1 MKVVRLAWVL
11 TLALMIMPPTTV
23 AQTLEQLWQQGETA
37 QAQKKYPEA
46 ERIWRQII
54 QLDPNSAVAFSNLC
68 AALFR
73 QNKLDEALIFCQK
86 ALALDPKL
94 PETYNNLG
102 NVLRVQKKL
111 TEAEEMYRRAIELDD
126 KYVRA
131 YNGLGI
137 VLANQKKLTEAEEMY
152 RRALALDDKDVD
164 VYYNL
169 GNVLRAQKKLTE
181 AEEMYRRA
189 LALDDKYVDAY
200 NNLGNVLR
208 DQKKLTEAEEMYRRA
223 LALDDKYVPA
233 YNNLGNVLY
242 EQKKLKEAEEMFRRA
257 LALDDQFVY
266 AYYNLGNVLSDQKKL
281 TEEEMFRRALALDD
295 QFVDAYNNLGNVLR
309 DQKKLTEA
317 EEMYRRA
324 LALDDQFVYA
334 YNNLGIVLRAQKK
347 LTEAEEMFRRA
358 LDLPDDTTGTPTTAH
373 TLAHNNLGRLLQE
386 QGKLEAAIAEFEKAT
401 KIDPQYEFASNNL
414 QEARRLLSL
423 QQQPEQIIALNN
435 TKYLRQEDPL
445 TRIKRSIVKISVVFT
460 GNAKGT
466 AYGTGYVVKRR
477 GTTVWIITNR
487 HVVVDRDTE
496 QRADNLENNLEV
508 EPYYGENL
516 PNLPRDRAKAKI
528 SQITE
533 PQENLDLALLE
544 VTGLPDDISP
554 LTFHQGEINPQTPIS
569 IIGHP
574 ESKDWSKYEA
584 ITIGIQSS
592 SGNLLIDVSLAV
604 GGSGSPVFD
613 QEMRVIG
620 LMFKTINESQIDSS
634 GIGFAYPIDRV
645 LQKLAQW
652 QVVVP

>member
-1 MKVVRLAWVL
+1 MYRKAIAIDSNYVYAYYGLGLVL
-11 TLALMIMPPTTV
+11 
-23 AQTLEQLWQQGETA
+23 
-37 QAQKKYPEA
+37 K
-46 ERIWRQII
+46 
-54 QLDPNSAVAFSNLC
+54 D
-68 AALFR
+68 
-73 QNKLDEALIFCQK
+73 QN
-86 ALALDPKL
+86 
-94 PETYNNLG
+94 
-102 NVLRVQKKL
+102 KL
-111 TEAEEMYRRAIELDD
+111 TEAEEMYRKAIAIDSNYVYAYYGLGLVLKDQNKLTEAEEMYRKAIAIDD
-126 KYVRA
+126 KYVHAYYGLGIVLRNQNKLTEAEEMYRKVISIDGKYVRA
-131 YNGLGI
+131 YNGLG
-137 VLANQKKLTEAEEMY
+137 
-152 RRALALDDKDVD
+152 
-164 VYYNL
+164 
-169 GNVLRAQKKLTE
+169 
-181 AEEMYRRA
+181 
-189 LALDDKYVDAY
+189 
-200 NNLGNVLR
+200 
-208 DQKKLTEAEEMYRRA
+208 
-223 LALDDKYVPA
+223 
-233 YNNLGNVLY
+233 NVLY
-242 EQKKLKEAEEMFRRA
+242 DQKKLKEAEEM
-257 LALDDQFVY
+257 Y
-266 AYYNLGNVLSDQKKL
+266 
-281 TEEEMFRRALALDD
+281 
-295 QFVDAYNNLGNVLR
+295 
-309 DQKKLTEA
+309 
-317 EEMYRRA
+317 
-324 LALDDQFVYA
+324 
-334 YNNLGIVLRAQKK
+334 
-347 LTEAEEMFRRA
+347 RRA

-401 KIDPQYEFASNNL
+401 KIDPKFEFASNNL

-435 TKYLRQEDPL
+435 TKYLPQEDPL

-496 QRADNLENNLEV
+496 QKGDNLEV

-528 SQITE
+528 IHITQ

-554 LTFHQGEINPQTPIS
+554 LTFHQGEIAPQTRIS

-620 LMFKTINESQIDSS
+620 LMVKTINESQIDSS

>member
-73 QNKLDEALIFCQK
+73 QNKLDEAPIFCQK

-102 NVLRVQKKL
+102 IVLRAQKKL
-111 TEAEEMYRRAIELDD
+111 KEAEEMYRRAI
-126 KYVRA
+126 
-131 YNGLGI
+131 
-137 VLANQKKLTEAEEMY
+137 
-152 RRALALDDKDVD
+152 
-164 VYYNL
+164 
-169 GNVLRAQKKLTE
+169 
-181 AEEMYRRA
+181 
-189 LALDDKYVDAY
+189 ALDDKYVDAY
-200 NNLGNVLR
+200 NNLGNVLA
-208 DQKKLTEAEEMYRRA
+208 DQKKLTEAEEMYRR
-223 LALDDKYVPA
+223 
-233 YNNLGNVLY
+233 
-242 EQKKLKEAEEMFRRA
+242 
-257 LALDDQFVY
+257 
-266 AYYNLGNVLSDQKKL
+266 S
-281 TEEEMFRRALALDD
+281 
-295 QFVDAYNNLGNVLR
+295 
-309 DQKKLTEA
+309 
-317 EEMYRRA
+317 
-324 LALDDQFVYA
+324 
-334 YNNLGIVLRAQKK
+334 
-347 LTEAEEMFRRA
+347 

-373 TLAHNNLGRLLQE
+373 TLAHNNLGLLLQE

-401 KIDPQYEFASNNL
+401 KIDPKFEFASNNL

-435 TKYLRQEDPL
+435 TKYLPQEDPL
-445 TRIKRSIVKISVVFT
+445 TPIKRSIVKISVVFT

-496 QRADNLENNLEV
+496 QRGDNLEV

-516 PNLPRDRAKAKI
+516 PNLPRDRVVAKI
-528 SQITE
+528 IHITQ

-554 LTFHQGEINPQTPIS
+554 LTFHQGEIAAKTRIS

-574 ESKDWSKYEA
+574 ESKDWSSYEA

-604 GGSGSPVFD
+604 GASGSPVFD
-613 QEMRVIG
+613 REMRVIG
-620 LMFKTINESQIDSS
+620 LMFKTINESQIDSP

>member
-1 MKVVRLAWVL
+1 MKVVRLALVL

-137 VLANQKKLTEAEEMY
+137 VLANQKKLTEAEEMF
-152 RRALALDDKDVD
+152 RRALALDDKYVFA
-164 VYYNL
+164 YIGL

-189 LALDDKYVDAY
+189 LALDDKDVDAY
-200 NNLGNVLR
+200 NNLGNLLYDQKKLTEAEEMYRKALALDDQYVNAYNNLGIVLANQKKLKEAEEMYRRAIELDDKYVPAYYGLGIVLR

-223 LALDDKYVPA
+223 LALDDKLAPA
-233 YNNLGNVLY
+233 YIG
-242 EQKKLKEAEEMFRRA
+242 
-257 LALDDQFVY
+257 
-266 AYYNLGNVLSDQKKL
+266 
-281 TEEEMFRRALALDD
+281 
-295 QFVDAYNNLGNVLR
+295 LGNVLR
-309 DQKKLTEA
+309 AQKKLTEA

-324 LALDDQFVYA
+324 L
-334 YNNLGIVLRAQKK
+334 
-347 LTEAEEMFRRA
+347 
-358 LDLPDDTTGTPTTAH
+358 DLPDTTGTPTTTH

-401 KIDPQYEFASNNL
+401 KIDPKFEFTRNNL
-414 QEARRLLSL
+414 QEAWRLLSL
-423 QQQPEQIIALNN
+423 QQQPEQIIALNT
-435 TKYLRQEDPL
+435 TKYLPQEDPL

-466 AYGTGYVVKRR
+466 AYGTGYVIKRR

-496 QRADNLENNLEV
+496 QRGDNLENNLEV

-516 PNLPRDRAKAKI
+516 PNLPRDRAVAKI

-554 LTFHQGEINPQTPIS
+554 LTFHQGEIAPNTPIS

>member
-1 MKVVRLAWVL
+1 MKVVRLALVL

-94 PETYNNLG
+94 PETYKNIG
-102 NVLRVQKKL
+102 NVLYGQKKL
-111 TEAEEMYRRAIELDD
+111 TEAEEMYRRAIALDD
-126 KYVRA
+126 KYVDA
-131 YNGLGI
+131 YNNLGN
-137 VLANQKKLTEAEEMY
+137 VLSDQKKLKEAEEMF
-152 RRALALDDKDVD
+152 RRALALDDKY
-164 VYYNL
+164 VYAYNGL
-169 GNVLRAQKKLTE
+169 GNVLYDQKKLKE

-189 LALDDKYVDAY
+189 LALDDKYVYAY

-223 LALDDKYVPA
+223 LELDDKFVYAYNNLGNVLYEQKKLTEAEEMYRRALALDDQSVPA
-233 YNNLGNVLY
+233 YYNLGNVLY

-266 AYYNLGNVLSDQKKL
+266 AYYNLGNVLYEQKKL
-281 TEEEMFRRALALDD
+281 KEAEEMFRRALALDD
-295 QFVDAYNNLGNVLR
+295 KFVYAYNNLGAVLYN
-309 DQKKLTEA
+309 QKKLTEA
-317 EEMYRRA
+317 EEMYRRS
-324 LALDDQFVYA
+324 
-334 YNNLGIVLRAQKK
+334 
-347 LTEAEEMFRRA
+347 

-373 TLAHNNLGRLLQE
+373 TAAHNNLGLLLQE

-401 KIDPQYEFASNNL
+401 KIDPKFEFASNNL

-435 TKYLRQEDPL
+435 TKYLPQEDPL

-496 QRADNLENNLEV
+496 QRGDNLEV

-516 PNLPRDRAKAKI
+516 PNLPRDRVVAKI
-528 SQITE
+528 IHITE

-634 GIGFAYPIDRV
+634 GIGFAYPIDRI

>member
-1 MKVVRLAWVL
+1 MYR
-11 TLALMIMPPTTV
+11 
-23 AQTLEQLWQQGETA
+23 
-37 QAQKKYPEA
+37 
-46 ERIWRQII
+46 R
-54 QLDPNSAVAFSNLC
+54 
-68 AALFR
+68 
-73 QNKLDEALIFCQK
+73 
-86 ALALDPKL
+86 ALALDDKYVNA
-94 PETYNNLG
+94 YNNLG
-102 NVLRVQKKL
+102 NVLRDQKKL
-111 TEAEEMYRRAIELDD
+111 
-126 KYVRA
+126 K
-131 YNGLGI
+131 
-137 VLANQKKLTEAEEMY
+137 EAEEMY
-152 RRALALDDKDVD
+152 RRALALDDQYVNA
-164 VYYNL
+164 YNGL
-169 GNVLRAQKKLTE
+169 GNVLRDQKKLKE

-189 LALDDKYVDAY
+189 LALDDKYVNAY
-200 NNLGNVLR
+200 NGLGLVLA
-208 DQKKLTEAEEMYRRA
+208 DQKKLTEAEEMY
-223 LALDDKYVPA
+223 
-233 YNNLGNVLY
+233 
-242 EQKKLKEAEEMFRRA
+242 
-257 LALDDQFVY
+257 
-266 AYYNLGNVLSDQKKL
+266 
-281 TEEEMFRRALALDD
+281 
-295 QFVDAYNNLGNVLR
+295 
-309 DQKKLTEA
+309 
-317 EEMYRRA
+317 
-324 LALDDQFVYA
+324 
-334 YNNLGIVLRAQKK
+334 
-347 LTEAEEMFRRA
+347 RRA

-401 KIDPQYEFASNNL
+401 KIDPKFEFASNNL

-435 TKYLRQEDPL
+435 TKYLPQEDPL

-496 QRADNLENNLEV
+496 QRGDNLEV

-516 PNLPRDRAKAKI
+516 PNLPRDRVVAKI
-528 SQITE
+528 IHITQ

-554 LTFHQGEINPQTPIS
+554 LTFHQGEINPKTRIS

-620 LMFKTINESQIDSS
+620 LMFKTINESQIDST

-645 LQKLAQW
+645 LQQLAQW

>member
-1 MKVVRLAWVL
+1 MKVVRLALVL

-137 VLANQKKLTEAEEMY
+137 VLANQKKLTEAEEMF
-152 RRALALDDKDVD
+152 RRALALDDKYVFA
-164 VYYNL
+164 YIGL

-189 LALDDKYVDAY
+189 LALDDKDVDAY
-200 NNLGNVLR
+200 NNLGNLLYDQKKLTEAEEMYRKALALDDKFVFAYYNLGNVLR
-208 DQKKLTEAEEMYRRA
+208 DQKKLTEAEEMYR
-223 LALDDKYVPA
+223 K
-233 YNNLGNVLY
+233 
-242 EQKKLKEAEEMFRRA
+242 A
-257 LALDDQFVY
+257 LALDDQYV
-266 AYYNLGNVLSDQKKL
+266 N
-281 TEEEMFRRALALDD
+281 
-295 QFVDAYNNLGNVLR
+295 AYNNLGIVLAN
-309 DQKKLTEA
+309 QKKLTEA

-324 LALDDQFVYA
+324 LALDDKLAPA
-334 YNNLGIVLRAQKK
+334 YIGLGNVLRAQKK
-347 LTEAEEMFRRA
+347 LTEAEEMYRRA
-358 LDLPDDTTGTPTTAH
+358 LDLPDTTGTPTTTH

-401 KIDPQYEFASNNL
+401 KIDPKFEFTRNNL
-414 QEARRLLSL
+414 QEAWRLLSL
-423 QQQPEQIIALNN
+423 QQQPEQIIALNT
-435 TKYLRQEDPL
+435 TKYLPQEDPL

-466 AYGTGYVVKRR
+466 AYGTGYVIKRR

-496 QRADNLENNLEV
+496 QRGDNLENNLEV

-516 PNLPRDRAKAKI
+516 PNLPRDRAVAKI

-554 LTFHQGEINPQTPIS
+554 LTFHQGEIAPNTPIS

>member
-1 MKVVRLAWVL
+1 MKVMRLAWVL

-37 QAQKKYPEA
+37 QAEKKYPEA

-86 ALALDPKL
+86 SLALDPKL

-102 NVLRVQKKL
+102 NVLS
-111 TEAEEMYRRAIELDD
+111 D
-126 KYVRA
+126 
-131 YNGLGI
+131 
-137 VLANQKKLTEAEEMY
+137 QKKLTEAEEMY
-152 RRALALDDKDVD
+152 RRALALDDQYVNA
-164 VYYNL
+164 YNGL
-169 GNVLRAQKKLTE
+169 GNVLRDQKKLTE
-181 AEEMYRRA
+181 AEEMYRKA
-189 LALDDKYVDAY
+189 LALDDQYVPAY
-200 NNLGNVLR
+200 YNLGNVLY

-223 LALDDKYVPA
+223 LALDDKYVNA
-233 YNNLGNVLY
+233 YNNLGIVLY
-242 EQKKLKEAEEMFRRA
+242 DQKKLK
-257 LALDDQFVY
+257 
-266 AYYNLGNVLSDQKKL
+266 
-281 TEEEMFRRALALDD
+281 
-295 QFVDAYNNLGNVLR
+295 
-309 DQKKLTEA
+309 EA

-324 LALDDQFVYA
+324 LALDDQYVYA
-334 YNNLGIVLRAQKK
+334 YNNLGNVLYDQKK
-347 LTEAEEMFRRA
+347 LKEAEEMYRRA

-373 TLAHNNLGRLLQE
+373 TLAHNGLGLLLQE

-435 TKYLRQEDPL
+435 TEYLPQEDPL

-466 AYGTGYVVKRR
+466 AYGTGYVIKRR

-496 QRADNLENNLEV
+496 QRGDNLEV

-516 PNLPRDRAKAKI
+516 PNLPRDRVVAKI
-528 SQITE
+528 IHITQ

-554 LTFHQGEINPQTPIS
+554 LTFHQGKIAAETRIS

-584 ITIGIQSS
+584 ITIGNDPN
-592 SGNLLIDVSLAV
+592 SGNLLIAVSLAV
-604 GGSGSPVFD
+604 GASGSPVFD
-613 QEMRVIG
+613 REMRVIG
-620 LMFKTINESQIDSS
+620 LMFKTINESQIDSP

>member
-11 TLALMIMPPTTV
+11 TLALVIMPPTTV

-86 ALALDPKL
+86 SLALDPKL
-94 PETYNNLG
+94 PET
-102 NVLRVQKKL
+102 
-111 TEAEEMYRRAIELDD
+111 
-126 KYVRA
+126 

-137 VLANQKKLTEAEEMY
+137 VLANQKKLTEAEEMFRRALALDDKYVRAYNNLGNVLRAQKKLKEAEEMY
-152 RRALALDDKDVD
+152 RRALALDDKFVPAYNNLGNVLRAQKKLKEAEEMYRRALALDDKFVPA
-164 VYYNL
+164 YYNL
-169 GNVLRAQKKLTE
+169 GIVLRAQKKLTE

-189 LALDDKYVDAY
+189 IALDDKDVDVYNGLGNVLSDQKKLTEAEEMYRRAIALDDKYVYAY
-200 NNLGNVLR
+200 NGLGNVLS

-223 LALDDKYVPA
+223 L
-233 YNNLGNVLY
+233 
-242 EQKKLKEAEEMFRRA
+242 
-257 LALDDQFVY
+257 
-266 AYYNLGNVLSDQKKL
+266 
-281 TEEEMFRRALALDD
+281 
-295 QFVDAYNNLGNVLR
+295 
-309 DQKKLTEA
+309 
-317 EEMYRRA
+317 
-324 LALDDQFVYA
+324 
-334 YNNLGIVLRAQKK
+334 
-347 LTEAEEMFRRA
+347 
-358 LDLPDDTTGTPTTAH
+358 DLPDDTSATPTTVH
-373 TLAHNNLGRLLQE
+373 TIAHNNLGRLLQE

-401 KIDPQYEFASNNL
+401 KIDPKFEFASNNL

-423 QQQPEQIIALNN
+423 QQQPDQIIALNN
-435 TKYLRQEDPL
+435 TEYLRQEDPL

-516 PNLPRDRAKAKI
+516 PNLPRDRVVAKI

>member
-1 MKVVRLAWVL
+1 MKVVRLALVL

-137 VLANQKKLTEAEEMY
+137 VLANQKKLTEAEEMF

-164 VYYNL
+164 AYNNLGNLLYDQKKLTEAEEMYRKALALDDQYVNAYNNLGIVLANQKKLTEAEEMYRRALALDDKLAPAYIGL

-189 LALDDKYVDAY
+189 L
-200 NNLGNVLR
+200 
-208 DQKKLTEAEEMYRRA
+208 
-223 LALDDKYVPA
+223 
-233 YNNLGNVLY
+233 
-242 EQKKLKEAEEMFRRA
+242 
-257 LALDDQFVY
+257 
-266 AYYNLGNVLSDQKKL
+266 
-281 TEEEMFRRALALDD
+281 
-295 QFVDAYNNLGNVLR
+295 
-309 DQKKLTEA
+309 
-317 EEMYRRA
+317 
-324 LALDDQFVYA
+324 
-334 YNNLGIVLRAQKK
+334 
-347 LTEAEEMFRRA
+347 
-358 LDLPDDTTGTPTTAH
+358 DLPDTTGTPTTTH

-401 KIDPQYEFASNNL
+401 KIDPKFEFTRNNL
-414 QEARRLLSL
+414 QEAWRLLSL
-423 QQQPEQIIALNN
+423 QQQPEQIIALNT
-435 TKYLRQEDPL
+435 TKYLPQEDPL

-466 AYGTGYVVKRR
+466 AYGTGYVIKRR

-496 QRADNLENNLEV
+496 QRGDNLENNLEV

-516 PNLPRDRAKAKI
+516 PNLPRDRAVAKI

-554 LTFHQGEINPQTPIS
+554 LTFHQGEIAPNTPIS

>member
-1 MKVVRLAWVL
+1 MKVVRLALVL

-37 QAQKKYPEA
+37 QSEKKYPEA

-68 AALFR
+68 DALFR

-94 PETYNNLG
+94 PETYKNIG
-102 NVLRVQKKL
+102 NVL
-111 TEAEEMYRRAIELDD
+111 YF
-126 KYVRA
+126 
-131 YNGLGI
+131 
-137 VLANQKKLTEAEEMY
+137 
-152 RRALALDDKDVD
+152 
-164 VYYNL
+164 
-169 GNVLRAQKKLTE
+169 QKKLTE

-189 LALDDKYVDAY
+189 LALDDKYVNAY
-200 NNLGNVLR
+200 NNLGLVLR
-208 DQKKLTEAEEMYRRA
+208 DQKKLTEAEEMY
-223 LALDDKYVPA
+223 
-233 YNNLGNVLY
+233 
-242 EQKKLKEAEEMFRRA
+242 
-257 LALDDQFVY
+257 
-266 AYYNLGNVLSDQKKL
+266 
-281 TEEEMFRRALALDD
+281 
-295 QFVDAYNNLGNVLR
+295 
-309 DQKKLTEA
+309 
-317 EEMYRRA
+317 
-324 LALDDQFVYA
+324 
-334 YNNLGIVLRAQKK
+334 
-347 LTEAEEMFRRA
+347 RRA

-373 TLAHNNLGRLLQE
+373 TLAHNNLGLLLQE

-401 KIDPQYEFASNNL
+401 KIDPKFEFASNNL

-435 TKYLRQEDPL
+435 TKYLPQEDPL
-445 TRIKRSIVKISVVFT
+445 TPIKRSIVKISVVFT

-496 QRADNLENNLEV
+496 QRGDNLEV

-516 PNLPRDRAKAKI
+516 PNLPRDRVVAKI
-528 SQITE
+528 IHITQ

-554 LTFHQGEINPQTPIS
+554 LTFHQGEIAAKTRIS

-574 ESKDWSKYEA
+574 ESKDWSSYEA

-604 GGSGSPVFD
+604 GASGSPVFD
-613 QEMRVIG
+613 REMRVIG
-620 LMFKTINESQIDSS
+620 LMFKTISESQIDSS

-652 QVVVP
+652 QVIVP

>member
-1 MKVVRLAWVL
+1 VL
-11 TLALMIMPPTTV
+11 S
-23 AQTLEQLWQQGETA
+23 
-37 QAQKKYPEA
+37 
-46 ERIWRQII
+46 
-54 QLDPNSAVAFSNLC
+54 D
-68 AALFR
+68 
-73 QNKLDEALIFCQK
+73 
-86 ALALDPKL
+86 
-94 PETYNNLG
+94 
-102 NVLRVQKKL
+102 QKKL
-111 TEAEEMYRRAIELDD
+111 
-126 KYVRA
+126 K
-131 YNGLGI
+131 
-137 VLANQKKLTEAEEMY
+137 
-152 RRALALDDKDVD
+152 
-164 VYYNL
+164 
-169 GNVLRAQKKLTE
+169 E

-189 LALDDKYVDAY
+189 LALDDKYVYAYYNLGNVLRVQKKLKEAEEMYRRAIALDDKFVYAY
-200 NNLGNVLR
+200 NNLGLVLR
-208 DQKKLTEAEEMYRRA
+208 DQKKLKEAEEMYRRA
-223 LALDDKYVPA
+223 L
-233 YNNLGNVLY
+233 
-242 EQKKLKEAEEMFRRA
+242 
-257 LALDDQFVY
+257 
-266 AYYNLGNVLSDQKKL
+266 
-281 TEEEMFRRALALDD
+281 
-295 QFVDAYNNLGNVLR
+295 
-309 DQKKLTEA
+309 
-317 EEMYRRA
+317 
-324 LALDDQFVYA
+324 
-334 YNNLGIVLRAQKK
+334 
-347 LTEAEEMFRRA
+347 
-358 LDLPDDTTGTPTTAH
+358 DLPDNTTGTPTTAH

-401 KIDPQYEFASNNL
+401 KIDPKFEFASNNL

-435 TKYLRQEDPL
+435 TKYLPQEDPL

-496 QRADNLENNLEV
+496 QRGDNLEV

-516 PNLPRDRAKAKI
+516 PNLPRDRVVAKI
-528 SQITE
+528 IHITQ

-554 LTFHQGEINPQTPIS
+554 LTFHQGEINPKTRIS

-574 ESKDWSKYEA
+574 ESKDWSSYEA

-620 LMFKTINESQIDSS
+620 LMFKTINESQIDSP

>member
-1 MKVVRLAWVL
+1 
-11 TLALMIMPPTTV
+11 
-23 AQTLEQLWQQGETA
+23 
-37 QAQKKYPEA
+37 
-46 ERIWRQII
+46 
-54 QLDPNSAVAFSNLC
+54 
-68 AALFR
+68 
-73 QNKLDEALIFCQK
+73 
-86 ALALDPKL
+86 
-94 PETYNNLG
+94 
-102 NVLRVQKKL
+102 
-111 TEAEEMYRRAIELDD
+111 
-126 KYVRA
+126 
-131 YNGLGI
+131 
-137 VLANQKKLTEAEEMY
+137 
-152 RRALALDDKDVD
+152 
-164 VYYNL
+164 
-169 GNVLRAQKKLTE
+169 
-181 AEEMYRRA
+181 
-189 LALDDKYVDAY
+189 
-200 NNLGNVLR
+200 
-208 DQKKLTEAEEMYRRA
+208 
-223 LALDDKYVPA
+223 
-233 YNNLGNVLY
+233 
-242 EQKKLKEAEEMFRRA
+242 
-257 LALDDQFVY
+257 
-266 AYYNLGNVLSDQKKL
+266 
-281 TEEEMFRRALALDD
+281 
-295 QFVDAYNNLGNVLR
+295 
-309 DQKKLTEA
+309 
-317 EEMYRRA
+317 
-324 LALDDQFVYA
+324 
-334 YNNLGIVLRAQKK
+334 
-347 LTEAEEMFRRA
+347 
-358 LDLPDDTTGTPTTAH
+358 
-373 TLAHNNLGRLLQE
+373 
-386 QGKLEAAIAEFEKAT
+386 
-401 KIDPQYEFASNNL
+401 
-414 QEARRLLSL
+414 L

-496 QRADNLENNLEV
+496 QKGDNLVV

-516 PNLPRDRAKAKI
+516 PNLPRDRVVAKI
-528 SQITE
+528 IHITQ

-554 LTFHQGEINPQTPIS
+554 LTFHQGEINPQTRIS

-652 QVVVP
+652 QVTVP

>member
-1 MKVVRLAWVL
+1 MKVVRLALVL

-23 AQTLEQLWQQGETA
+23 ALTLEQLWQQGETA

-102 NVLRVQKKL
+102 NVL
-111 TEAEEMYRRAIELDD
+111 
-126 KYVRA
+126 
-131 YNGLGI
+131 
-137 VLANQKKLTEAEEMY
+137 
-152 RRALALDDKDVD
+152 
-164 VYYNL
+164 
-169 GNVLRAQKKLTE
+169 
-181 AEEMYRRA
+181 
-189 LALDDKYVDAY
+189 
-200 NNLGNVLR
+200 
-208 DQKKLTEAEEMYRRA
+208 
-223 LALDDKYVPA
+223 
-233 YNNLGNVLY
+233 
-242 EQKKLKEAEEMFRRA
+242 
-257 LALDDQFVY
+257 
-266 AYYNLGNVLSDQKKL
+266 SD
-281 TEEEMFRRALALDD
+281 
-295 QFVDAYNNLGNVLR
+295 
-309 DQKKLTEA
+309 
-317 EEMYRRA
+317 
-324 LALDDQFVYA
+324 
-334 YNNLGIVLRAQKK
+334 QKK

-358 LDLPDDTTGTPTTAH
+358 LDLPDNTTGTPTTAH
-373 TLAHNNLGRLLQE
+373 TLAHNNLGLLLQE

-401 KIDPQYEFASNNL
+401 KIDPKYEFASNNL

-435 TKYLRQEDPL
+435 TKYLPQEAPL

-496 QRADNLENNLEV
+496 QRGDNNLEV

-516 PNLPRDRAKAKI
+516 PNLPRDRVVAKI
-528 SQITE
+528 SQITQ

-554 LTFHQGEINPQTPIS
+554 LTFHQGEIAPNTPIS

-584 ITIGIQSS
+584 ITIGNDPN
-592 SGNLLIDVSLAV
+592 SGNLLIAVSLAV
-604 GGSGSPVFD
+604 GASGSPVFD
-613 QEMRVIG
+613 REMRVIG
-620 LMFKTINESQIDSS
+620 LMFKTISESQIDSS

-645 LQKLAQW
+645 LQKLAQC
-652 QVVVP
+652 QVTVP

>member
-73 QNKLDEALIFCQK
+73 QNKLDEAPIFCQK

-102 NVLRVQKKL
+102 AVLYNQKKL
-111 TEAEEMYRRAIELDD
+111 TEAEEMYRRAI
-126 KYVRA
+126 
-131 YNGLGI
+131 
-137 VLANQKKLTEAEEMY
+137 
-152 RRALALDDKDVD
+152 ALDD
-164 VYYNL
+164 
-169 GNVLRAQKKLTE
+169 Q
-181 AEEMYRRA
+181 
-189 LALDDKYVDAY
+189 YVFAY
-200 NNLGNVLR
+200 NNLGL
-208 DQKKLTEAEEMYRRA
+208 
-223 LALDDKYVPA
+223 
-233 YNNLGNVLY
+233 VLY
-242 EQKKLKEAEEMFRRA
+242 
-257 LALDDQFVY
+257 
-266 AYYNLGNVLSDQKKL
+266 
-281 TEEEMFRRALALDD
+281 
-295 QFVDAYNNLGNVLR
+295 

-334 YNNLGIVLRAQKK
+334 YNGLGNVLYDQKK
-347 LTEAEEMFRRA
+347 LTEAEEMYRRALALDDQYVYAYNGLGNALKDQGKLPEAIEMYQQAIKLDPKYVFAYRNLGLVFYEQKNLEAAREQFLEAIKLNDKYVDAYNDLGRVLKDQGKLPEAIEMYQQAIKLDPKYVHAYNNLGVVLKDQKKLTEAEEMYRRA
-358 LDLPDDTTGTPTTAH
+358 LDLPDDTSATPTTVH

-401 KIDPQYEFASNNL
+401 KIDPKFEFASNNL

-435 TKYLRQEDPL
+435 TEYLPQEDPL

-496 QRADNLENNLEV
+496 QRGDNLEV

-516 PNLPRDRAKAKI
+516 PNLPRDRVVAKI
-528 SQITE
+528 IYITQ

-554 LTFHQGEINPQTPIS
+554 LTFHQGEIAPNTPIS

-620 LMFKTINESQIDSS
+620 LMFKTINESQIDSP

>member
-1 MKVVRLAWVL
+1 
-11 TLALMIMPPTTV
+11 MIMPPTTV

-94 PETYNNLG
+94 PETYKNIG
-102 NVLRVQKKL
+102 NVLYGQKKL
-111 TEAEEMYRRAIELDD
+111 TEAEEMYRRAIALDD
-126 KYVRA
+126 KYVDA
-131 YNGLGI
+131 YNNLGN
-137 VLANQKKLTEAEEMY
+137 VLSDQKKLKEAEEMF
-152 RRALALDDKDVD
+152 RRALALDDKY
-164 VYYNL
+164 VYAYNGL
-169 GNVLRAQKKLTE
+169 GNVLYDQKKLKE

-189 LALDDKYVDAY
+189 LALDDKYVYAY

-223 LALDDKYVPA
+223 LELDDKFVYAYNNLGNVLYEQKKLTEAEEMYRRALALDDQSVPA
-233 YNNLGNVLY
+233 YYNLGNVLY

-266 AYYNLGNVLSDQKKL
+266 AYYNLGNVLYEQKKL
-281 TEEEMFRRALALDD
+281 KEAEEMFRRALALDD
-295 QFVDAYNNLGNVLR
+295 KFVYAYNNLGAVLYN
-309 DQKKLTEA
+309 QKKLTEA
-317 EEMYRRA
+317 EEMYRRS
-324 LALDDQFVYA
+324 
-334 YNNLGIVLRAQKK
+334 
-347 LTEAEEMFRRA
+347 
-358 LDLPDDTTGTPTTAH
+358 LDLPDDTTGTPTTPH

-401 KIDPQYEFASNNL
+401 KIDPKFEFATNNL

-435 TKYLRQEDPL
+435 TKYLPQEDPL

-466 AYGTGYVVKRR
+466 AYGTGYVIKRR

-496 QRADNLENNLEV
+496 QRGDNLEV

-516 PNLPRDRAKAKI
+516 PNLPRDRVVAKI
-528 SQITE
+528 IHITQ

-634 GIGFAYPIDRV
+634 GIGFAYPIDRI

>member
-94 PETYNNLG
+94 PETYKNIG
-102 NVLRVQKKL
+102 NVL
-111 TEAEEMYRRAIELDD
+111 YF
-126 KYVRA
+126 
-131 YNGLGI
+131 
-137 VLANQKKLTEAEEMY
+137 
-152 RRALALDDKDVD
+152 
-164 VYYNL
+164 
-169 GNVLRAQKKLTE
+169 QKKLTE

-208 DQKKLTEAEEMYRRA
+208 DQKKLKEAEEMYRRA
-223 LALDDKYVPA
+223 IALDDKYVYA
-233 YNNLGNVLY
+233 YYGLGNVLW
-242 EQKKLKEAEEMFRRA
+242 
-257 LALDDQFVY
+257 
-266 AYYNLGNVLSDQKKL
+266 
-281 TEEEMFRRALALDD
+281 
-295 QFVDAYNNLGNVLR
+295 

-324 LALDDQFVYA
+324 LALDDKYVDA
-334 YNNLGIVLRAQKK
+334 YYGLGIVLWDQKK
-347 LTEAEEMFRRA
+347 LTEAEEMYRRALALDDKYVYAYYNLGNVLWEQKKLTEAEEMYRRALALDDKYVNAYNGLGNVLSDQKKLTEAEEMYRRALEVDDKYVHAYNNLGNVLYDQKKLKEAEEMYRRA

-373 TLAHNNLGRLLQE
+373 TAAHNGLGLLLQE

-401 KIDPQYEFASNNL
+401 KIDPKFEFASNNL

-435 TKYLRQEDPL
+435 TEYLRQEDPL

-496 QRADNLENNLEV
+496 QRGDNLEV

-516 PNLPRDRAKAKI
+516 PNLPRDRVVAKI
-528 SQITE
+528 IHITE

-652 QVVVP
+652 QVAVP

>member
-37 QAQKKYPEA
+37 QSQKKYPEA

-54 QLDPNSAVAFSNLC
+54 QLEPNSAVAFSNLC
-68 AALFR
+68 DALFR

-86 ALALDPKL
+86 SLALDPKL
-94 PETYNNLG
+94 PETYKNIG
-102 NVLRVQKKL
+102 NVLYFQKKL
-111 TEAEEMYRRAIELDD
+111 TEAEEMYRRAI
-126 KYVRA
+126 
-131 YNGLGI
+131 
-137 VLANQKKLTEAEEMY
+137 
-152 RRALALDDKDVD
+152 ALDDQYVNA
-164 VYYNL
+164 YY
-169 GNVLRAQKKLTE
+169 
-181 AEEMYRRA
+181 
-189 LALDDKYVDAY
+189 
-200 NNLGNVLR
+200 NLGNVLR

-223 LALDDKYVPA
+223 LALDDKYV
-233 YNNLGNVLY
+233 N
-242 EQKKLKEAEEMFRRA
+242 
-257 LALDDQFVY
+257 
-266 AYYNLGNVLSDQKKL
+266 
-281 TEEEMFRRALALDD
+281 
-295 QFVDAYNNLGNVLR
+295 AYNNLGNVLR
-309 DQKKLTEA
+309 VQKKLTEA

-324 LALDDQFVYA
+324 IALDDKFVYA
-334 YNNLGIVLRAQKK
+334 YNNLGLVLRDQKK
-347 LTEAEEMFRRA
+347 LKEAEEMYRRA
-358 LDLPDDTTGTPTTAH
+358 LDLPDNTTGTPTTAH
-373 TLAHNNLGRLLQE
+373 TLAHNNLGWLLQE

-401 KIDPQYEFASNNL
+401 KIDPKFEFASNNL

-496 QRADNLENNLEV
+496 QRGDNLEV

-516 PNLPRDRAKAKI
+516 PNLPRDRVVAKI
-528 SQITE
+528 IHITQ

-554 LTFHQGEINPQTPIS
+554 LTFHQGEINPKTRIS

-620 LMFKTINESQIDSS
+620 LMFKTINESQIDSP

>member
-73 QNKLDEALIFCQK
+73 QNKIGEGLIFCQK
-86 ALALDPKL
+86 AFDLAPKL
-94 PETYNNLG
+94 PETYNYLG
-102 NVLRVQKKL
+102 NVLS
-111 TEAEEMYRRAIELDD
+111 D
-126 KYVRA
+126 
-131 YNGLGI
+131 
-137 VLANQKKLTEAEEMY
+137 
-152 RRALALDDKDVD
+152 
-164 VYYNL
+164 
-169 GNVLRAQKKLTE
+169 QKKLTE

-189 LALDDKYVDAY
+189 LALDDKYVYAY

-223 LALDDKYVPA
+223 LALDDKLVDAYNGLGNVLRAQKKLKEAEEMYRRAIALDDQYVNAYIGLGNVLRDQKKLKEAEEMYRRALALDDKDVYA

-242 EQKKLKEAEEMFRRA
+242 DQKKLKEAEEMYRRA

-266 AYYNLGNVLSDQKKL
+266 AYYNLGNVL
-281 TEEEMFRRALALDD
+281 
-295 QFVDAYNNLGNVLR
+295 Y

-324 LALDDQFVYA
+324 LALDDKDVYA
-334 YNNLGIVLRAQKK
+334 YIGLGNVLWNQKK
-347 LTEAEEMFRRA
+347 LTEAEEMYRRA

-373 TLAHNNLGRLLQE
+373 TLAHNNLGLLLQE

-401 KIDPQYEFASNNL
+401 KIDPKFEFASNNL

-435 TKYLRQEDPL
+435 TKYLPQEDPL

-496 QRADNLENNLEV
+496 QRGDNLEV

-516 PNLPRDRAKAKI
+516 PNLPRDRVVAKI
-528 SQITE
+528 IHITQ

-554 LTFHQGEINPQTPIS
+554 LTFHQGEIAPNTPIS

-620 LMFKTINESQIDSS
+620 LMFKTINESQIDSP

-652 QVVVP
+652 QVSVP

>member
-73 QNKLDEALIFCQK
+73 QNKIGEGLIFCQK
-86 ALALDPKL
+86 AFDLAPKL
-94 PETYNNLG
+94 PETYN
-102 NVLRVQKKL
+102 
-111 TEAEEMYRRAIELDD
+111 Y
-126 KYVRA
+126 
-131 YNGLGI
+131 
-137 VLANQKKLTEAEEMY
+137 
-152 RRALALDDKDVD
+152 
-164 VYYNL
+164 
-169 GNVLRAQKKLTE
+169 
-181 AEEMYRRA
+181 
-189 LALDDKYVDAY
+189 
-200 NNLGNVLR
+200 
-208 DQKKLTEAEEMYRRA
+208 
-223 LALDDKYVPA
+223 
-233 YNNLGNVLY
+233 
-242 EQKKLKEAEEMFRRA
+242 
-257 LALDDQFVY
+257 
-266 AYYNLGNVLSDQKKL
+266 LGNVLSDQKKL
-281 TEEEMFRRALALDD
+281 TE
-295 QFVDAYNNLGNVLR
+295 
-309 DQKKLTEA
+309 A
-317 EEMYRRA
+317 EEMY
-324 LALDDQFVYA
+324 
-334 YNNLGIVLRAQKK
+334 
-347 LTEAEEMFRRA
+347 RRA

-373 TLAHNNLGRLLQE
+373 TLAHNNLGLLLQE

-401 KIDPQYEFASNNL
+401 KIDPKFEFASNNL

-435 TKYLRQEDPL
+435 TKYLPQEDPL

-496 QRADNLENNLEV
+496 QRGDNLEV

-516 PNLPRDRAKAKI
+516 PNLPRDRVVAKI
-528 SQITE
+528 IHITQ

-554 LTFHQGEINPQTPIS
+554 LTFHQGEIAPNTPIS

-620 LMFKTINESQIDSS
+620 LMFKTINESQIDSP

-652 QVVVP
+652 QVSVP

>member
-73 QNKLDEALIFCQK
+73 QNKLDKAPIFCQK

-102 NVLRVQKKL
+102 NVL
-111 TEAEEMYRRAIELDD
+111 Y
-126 KYVRA
+126 
-131 YNGLGI
+131 
-137 VLANQKKLTEAEEMY
+137 NQKKLTEAEEMY
-152 RRALALDDKDVD
+152 RRTIELDDQYVHA
-164 VYYNL
+164 YNGL
-169 GNVLRAQKKLTE
+169 GNVLYNQKKLTE
-181 AEEMYRRA
+181 AEEMYRRTIE
-189 LALDDKYVDAY
+189 LDDQYVHAY
-200 NNLGNVLR
+200 NGLGNVLS

-223 LALDDKYVPA
+223 LALDDQYVHAYNGLGNVLSDQKKLTEAEEMYRRALALDDQYVGA
-233 YNNLGNVLY
+233 YNNLGVVLW
-242 EQKKLKEAEEMFRRA
+242 EQKKLKEAEEMYRRALALDDQYVNAYYGLGIVLWEQKKLTEAEEMYRRA

-266 AYYNLGNVLSDQKKL
+266 AYNRLGNVL
-281 TEEEMFRRALALDD
+281 
-295 QFVDAYNNLGNVLR
+295 Y

-334 YNNLGIVLRAQKK
+334 YNNLGVVLWEQKK
-347 LTEAEEMFRRA
+347 LTEAEEMYRRA
-358 LDLPDDTTGTPTTAH
+358 LDLPDTTGTPTTAH
-373 TLAHNNLGRLLQE
+373 TLAHNNLGLLLQE

-401 KIDPQYEFASNNL
+401 KIDPKFEFASNNL

-435 TKYLRQEDPL
+435 TKYLPQEDPL

-496 QRADNLENNLEV
+496 QRGDNLEV

-528 SQITE
+528 IQITE

-620 LMFKTINESQIDSS
+620 LMVKTINESQIDSS

>member
-1 MKVVRLAWVL
+1 MKVMRLALVL

-102 NVLRVQKKL
+102 LVLYNQKKL
-111 TEAEEMYRRAIELDD
+111 TEAEEMYRRAIALDD
-126 KYVRA
+126 KYVDA
-131 YNGLGI
+131 YYNLGN
-137 VLANQKKLTEAEEMY
+137 VLSDQKKLKEAEEMY
-152 RRALALDDKDVD
+152 RRALALDDKFDPA
-164 VYYNL
+164 YYNL
-169 GNVLRAQKKLTE
+169 GNVLYNQKKPTEAEEMYRRALALHNKNVNAYIGLGNVLYDQKKPKE

-189 LALDDKYVDAY
+189 LALDDKYVYAY
-200 NNLGNVLR
+200 YGLGIVLR

-223 LALDDKYVPA
+223 LALDDKYVRA
-233 YNNLGNVLY
+233 YNGLGNVL
-242 EQKKLKEAEEMFRRA
+242 A
-257 LALDDQFVY
+257 
-266 AYYNLGNVLSDQKKL
+266 DQKKL
-281 TEEEMFRRALALDD
+281 TEAEEMYRRAIALDD
-295 QFVDAYNNLGNVLR
+295 KYVHAYIGLGNVLY

-324 LALDDQFVYA
+324 LS
-334 YNNLGIVLRAQKK
+334 
-347 LTEAEEMFRRA
+347 
-358 LDLPDDTTGTPTTAH
+358 LPDDTSATPTTVH
-373 TLAHNNLGRLLQE
+373 TLAHNNLGLLLQE
-386 QGKLEAAIAEFEKAT
+386 QGKLEKAIAEFEKAT
-401 KIDPQYEFASNNL
+401 KIDPKFEFASNNL

-435 TKYLRQEDPL
+435 TKYLPQEDPL
-445 TRIKRSIVKISVVFT
+445 TRIKRSIVKISVIFT

-496 QRADNLENNLEV
+496 QRGDNLEV

-516 PNLPRDRAKAKI
+516 PNLPRDRVVAKI
-528 SQITE
+528 IHITQ

-554 LTFHQGEINPQTPIS
+554 LTFHQGEINPKTRIS

-604 GGSGSPVFD
+604 GASGSPVFD
-613 QEMRVIG
+613 KEMRVIG
-620 LMFKTINESQIDSS
+620 LMVKTISESQIDSS

-652 QVVVP
+652 QVTVP

>member
-94 PETYNNLG
+94 PETYKNIG
-102 NVLRVQKKL
+102 NVLYFQKKL
-111 TEAEEMYRRAIELDD
+111 
-126 KYVRA
+126 K
-131 YNGLGI
+131 
-137 VLANQKKLTEAEEMY
+137 
-152 RRALALDDKDVD
+152 
-164 VYYNL
+164 
-169 GNVLRAQKKLTE
+169 E

-189 LALDDKYVDAY
+189 LALDDKYVS
-200 NNLGNVLR
+200 
-208 DQKKLTEAEEMYRRA
+208 
-223 LALDDKYVPA
+223 A

-242 EQKKLKEAEEMFRRA
+242 EQKKLKEAEEM
-257 LALDDQFVY
+257 Y
-266 AYYNLGNVLSDQKKL
+266 
-281 TEEEMFRRALALDD
+281 
-295 QFVDAYNNLGNVLR
+295 
-309 DQKKLTEA
+309 
-317 EEMYRRA
+317 
-324 LALDDQFVYA
+324 
-334 YNNLGIVLRAQKK
+334 
-347 LTEAEEMFRRA
+347 RRA

-373 TLAHNNLGRLLQE
+373 ISAHNNLGRLLQE

-401 KIDPQYEFASNNL
+401 KIDPKFEFASNNL

-435 TKYLRQEDPL
+435 TKYLPQEDRL

-496 QRADNLENNLEV
+496 QRGDNLEV

-516 PNLPRDRAKAKI
+516 PNLPRDRVVAKI
-528 SQITE
+528 IHITE

>member
-1 MKVVRLAWVL
+1 MKVMRLAWVL

-54 QLDPNSAVAFSNLC
+54 QLEPNSAVAFSNLC
-68 AALFR
+68 DALFR

-94 PETYNNLG
+94 PETYKNIG
-102 NVLRVQKKL
+102 NVL
-111 TEAEEMYRRAIELDD
+111 YF
-126 KYVRA
+126 
-131 YNGLGI
+131 
-137 VLANQKKLTEAEEMY
+137 QKKLTEAEEMY
-152 RRALALDDKDVD
+152 RRALALDDKF
-164 VYYNL
+164 VYAYNGL
-169 GNVLRAQKKLTE
+169 GNVLA
-181 AEEMYRRA
+181 
-189 LALDDKYVDAY
+189 
-200 NNLGNVLR
+200 

-223 LALDDKYVPA
+223 L
-233 YNNLGNVLY
+233 
-242 EQKKLKEAEEMFRRA
+242 
-257 LALDDQFVY
+257 
-266 AYYNLGNVLSDQKKL
+266 
-281 TEEEMFRRALALDD
+281 
-295 QFVDAYNNLGNVLR
+295 
-309 DQKKLTEA
+309 
-317 EEMYRRA
+317 
-324 LALDDQFVYA
+324 
-334 YNNLGIVLRAQKK
+334 
-347 LTEAEEMFRRA
+347 
-358 LDLPDDTTGTPTTAH
+358 DLPDDTTGTPTTTH
-373 TLAHNNLGRLLQE
+373 TLAHNNLGLLLQE

-401 KIDPQYEFASNNL
+401 KIDPKFEFASNNL

-435 TKYLRQEDPL
+435 TKYLPQEDPL

-496 QRADNLENNLEV
+496 QRGDNLEV

-554 LTFHQGEINPQTPIS
+554 LTFHQGEIAAKTRIS

-574 ESKDWSKYEA
+574 ESKDWSSYEA

-613 QEMRVIG
+613 REMRVIG
-620 LMFKTINESQIDSS
+620 LMFKTINESQIDST

-645 LQKLAQW
+645 LQQLAQW

>member
-94 PETYNNLG
+94 PEIYKNIG
-102 NVLRVQKKL
+102 NVL
-111 TEAEEMYRRAIELDD
+111 YF
-126 KYVRA
+126 
-131 YNGLGI
+131 
-137 VLANQKKLTEAEEMY
+137 QKKLTEAEEMY
-152 RRALALDDKDVD
+152 RRALALDDKFVF
-164 VYYNL
+164 
-169 GNVLRAQKKLTE
+169 
-181 AEEMYRRA
+181 
-189 LALDDKYVDAY
+189 AY
-200 NNLGNVLR
+200 NGLGNVLR

-223 LALDDKYVPA
+223 L
-233 YNNLGNVLY
+233 
-242 EQKKLKEAEEMFRRA
+242 
-257 LALDDQFVY
+257 
-266 AYYNLGNVLSDQKKL
+266 
-281 TEEEMFRRALALDD
+281 
-295 QFVDAYNNLGNVLR
+295 
-309 DQKKLTEA
+309 
-317 EEMYRRA
+317 
-324 LALDDQFVYA
+324 
-334 YNNLGIVLRAQKK
+334 
-347 LTEAEEMFRRA
+347 
-358 LDLPDDTTGTPTTAH
+358 DLPDDTTGTPTTTH

-401 KIDPQYEFASNNL
+401 KIDPKFEFASNNL

-435 TKYLRQEDPL
+435 TKYLPQEDPL

-466 AYGTGYVVKRR
+466 AYGTGYVVKRQ

-652 QVVVP
+652 QVAVP

>member
-94 PETYNNLG
+94 PETYKNIG
-102 NVLRVQKKL
+102 NVL
-111 TEAEEMYRRAIELDD
+111 YD
-126 KYVRA
+126 
-131 YNGLGI
+131 
-137 VLANQKKLTEAEEMY
+137 
-152 RRALALDDKDVD
+152 
-164 VYYNL
+164 
-169 GNVLRAQKKLTE
+169 QKKLTE

-189 LALDDKYVDAY
+189 LALDDKYVYAY
-200 NNLGNVLR
+200 NNLGMVLR

-223 LALDDKYVPA
+223 LALDDKLVP
-233 YNNLGNVLY
+233 
-242 EQKKLKEAEEMFRRA
+242 
-257 LALDDQFVY
+257 
-266 AYYNLGNVLSDQKKL
+266 
-281 TEEEMFRRALALDD
+281 
-295 QFVDAYNNLGNVLR
+295 AYNNLGNVLR

-317 EEMYRRA
+317 EEMFRRA
-324 LALDDQFVYA
+324 LALDDKFVYA
-334 YNNLGIVLRAQKK
+334 YYNLGLVLYDQKK
-347 LTEAEEMFRRA
+347 LTEAEEMYRRA
-358 LDLPDDTTGTPTTAH
+358 LDLPDNTTGTPTTAH
-373 TLAHNNLGRLLQE
+373 TLAHNGLGLLLQE
-386 QGKLEAAIAEFEKAT
+386 QGKLEQAIAEFEKAT
-401 KIDPQYEFASNNL
+401 KIDPKFEFARNNL

-435 TKYLRQEDPL
+435 TKYLPQDDPL

-466 AYGTGYVVKRR
+466 NYGTGYVIKRQ

-487 HVVVDRDTE
+487 HVVVDSDTE
-496 QRADNLENNLEV
+496 QRGDNLEV

-516 PNLPRDRAKAKI
+516 PNLPRARAVAKI
-528 SQITE
+528 VHINE
-533 PQENLDLALLE
+533 PDEKLDLALLE
-544 VTGLPDDISP
+544 VRDLPSDIGSLTFYQDKISP
-554 LTFHQGEINPQTPIS
+554 DTPIS

-574 ESKDWSKYEA
+574 ESKDWSQYKTTV
-584 ITIGIQSS
+584 INIQSS
-592 SGNLLIDVSLAV
+592 TGHLLIDTSLAE
-604 GGSGSPVFD
+604 GASGSPVLD
-613 QEMRVIG
+613 PEMRVIG
-620 LMFKTINESQIDSS
+620 LVFNTVNESRLNSNAGIAVAHTATQILKQLCEWKVTLDEKNNYCPELNN
-634 GIGFAYPIDRV
+634 F
-645 LQKLAQW
+645 
-652 QVVVP
+652 

>member
-73 QNKLDEALIFCQK
+73 QNKLDEAPIFCQK

-94 PETYNNLG
+94 PETYNGLG
-102 NVLRVQKKL
+102 NVLYDQKKL
-111 TEAEEMYRRAIELDD
+111 TEAEEMYRRAI
-126 KYVRA
+126 
-131 YNGLGI
+131 
-137 VLANQKKLTEAEEMY
+137 
-152 RRALALDDKDVD
+152 
-164 VYYNL
+164 
-169 GNVLRAQKKLTE
+169 
-181 AEEMYRRA
+181 
-189 LALDDKYVDAY
+189 ALDDKYVYAY
-200 NNLGNVLR
+200 YGLGNVLR

-223 LALDDKYVPA
+223 L
-233 YNNLGNVLY
+233 
-242 EQKKLKEAEEMFRRA
+242 
-257 LALDDQFVY
+257 
-266 AYYNLGNVLSDQKKL
+266 
-281 TEEEMFRRALALDD
+281 
-295 QFVDAYNNLGNVLR
+295 
-309 DQKKLTEA
+309 
-317 EEMYRRA
+317 
-324 LALDDQFVYA
+324 
-334 YNNLGIVLRAQKK
+334 
-347 LTEAEEMFRRA
+347 
-358 LDLPDDTTGTPTTAH
+358 DLPDNTTGTPTTAH
-373 TLAHNNLGRLLQE
+373 TLAHNGLGLLLQE

-435 TKYLRQEDPL
+435 TKYLPQEDPL

-496 QRADNLENNLEV
+496 QRGDNLEV

-516 PNLPRDRAKAKI
+516 PNLPRDRVVAKI
-528 SQITE
+528 IYITQ

>member
-37 QAQKKYPEA
+37 QSEKKYPEA

-54 QLDPNSAVAFSNLC
+54 QLDPNSAGA
-68 AALFR
+68 
-73 QNKLDEALIFCQK
+73 
-86 ALALDPKL
+86 
-94 PETYNNLG
+94 YNN
-102 NVLRVQKKL
+102 
-111 TEAEEMYRRAIELDD
+111 
-126 KYVRA
+126 
-131 YNGLGI
+131 LGI

-152 RRALALDDKDVD
+152 RRALALDDKY
-164 VYYNL
+164 VY
-169 GNVLRAQKKLTE
+169 
-181 AEEMYRRA
+181 
-189 LALDDKYVDAY
+189 AY

-223 LALDDKYVPA
+223 LALDDKYV
-233 YNNLGNVLY
+233 N
-242 EQKKLKEAEEMFRRA
+242 
-257 LALDDQFVY
+257 
-266 AYYNLGNVLSDQKKL
+266 
-281 TEEEMFRRALALDD
+281 
-295 QFVDAYNNLGNVLR
+295 AYNNLGNVLR

-324 LALDDQFVYA
+324 IALDDKYVYA
-334 YNNLGIVLRAQKK
+334 YNNLGNVLSDQKK

-358 LDLPDDTTGTPTTAH
+358 LDLPDNTTGTPTTAH
-373 TLAHNNLGRLLQE
+373 TLAHNNLGLLLQE

-435 TKYLRQEDPL
+435 TKYLPQEDPL

-496 QRADNLENNLEV
+496 QRGDNLEV

-516 PNLPRDRAKAKI
+516 PNLPRDRVVAKI
-528 SQITE
+528 IHITQPE
-533 PQENLDLALLE
+533 ENLDLALLE

-554 LTFHQGEINPQTPIS
+554 LTFHQGEIAAKTRIS

-574 ESKDWSKYEA
+574 ESKDWSSYEA
-584 ITIGIQSS
+584 ITIGIHPS
-592 SGNLLIDVSLAV
+592 SGNLLIGVSLGV
-604 GGSGSPVFD
+604 GASGSPVFD
-613 QEMRVIG
+613 REMRVIG
-620 LMFKTINESQIDSS
+620 LMFKTISESQIDSS
-634 GIGFAYPIDRV
+634 GFGLAYPIDRV

>member
-94 PETYNNLG
+94 PETYKNIG
-102 NVLRVQKKL
+102 NVL
-111 TEAEEMYRRAIELDD
+111 YF
-126 KYVRA
+126 
-131 YNGLGI
+131 
-137 VLANQKKLTEAEEMY
+137 
-152 RRALALDDKDVD
+152 
-164 VYYNL
+164 
-169 GNVLRAQKKLTE
+169 QKKLTE

-189 LALDDKYVDAY
+189 LALDDKYVNAY
-200 NNLGNVLR
+200 NGLGNVLS

-223 LALDDKYVPA
+223 LEVDDKYVHA

-242 EQKKLKEAEEMFRRA
+242 DQKKLKEAEEM
-257 LALDDQFVY
+257 Y
-266 AYYNLGNVLSDQKKL
+266 
-281 TEEEMFRRALALDD
+281 
-295 QFVDAYNNLGNVLR
+295 
-309 DQKKLTEA
+309 
-317 EEMYRRA
+317 
-324 LALDDQFVYA
+324 
-334 YNNLGIVLRAQKK
+334 
-347 LTEAEEMFRRA
+347 RRA

-373 TLAHNNLGRLLQE
+373 TAAHNGLGLLLQE

-401 KIDPQYEFASNNL
+401 KIDPKFEFASNNL

-435 TKYLRQEDPL
+435 TEYLRQEDPL

-496 QRADNLENNLEV
+496 QRGDNLEV

-516 PNLPRDRAKAKI
+516 PNLPRDRVVAKI
-528 SQITE
+528 IHITE

-652 QVVVP
+652 QVAVP

>member
-11 TLALMIMPPTTV
+11 TLALTIMPPTTV

-73 QNKLDEALIFCQK
+73 QNKLDEAPIFCQK

-94 PETYNNLG
+94 PETYKNIG
-102 NVLRVQKKL
+102 NVL
-111 TEAEEMYRRAIELDD
+111 YF
-126 KYVRA
+126 
-131 YNGLGI
+131 
-137 VLANQKKLTEAEEMY
+137 
-152 RRALALDDKDVD
+152 
-164 VYYNL
+164 
-169 GNVLRAQKKLTE
+169 QKKLTE

-200 NNLGNVLR
+200 NGLG
-208 DQKKLTEAEEMYRRA
+208 A
-223 LALDDKYVPA
+223 
-233 YNNLGNVLY
+233 
-242 EQKKLKEAEEMFRRA
+242 
-257 LALDDQFVY
+257 
-266 AYYNLGNVLSDQKKL
+266 VLSD
-281 TEEEMFRRALALDD
+281 
-295 QFVDAYNNLGNVLR
+295 
-309 DQKKLTEA
+309 
-317 EEMYRRA
+317 
-324 LALDDQFVYA
+324 
-334 YNNLGIVLRAQKK
+334 QKK

-358 LDLPDDTTGTPTTAH
+358 LDLPDDTTGTPTTTH

-401 KIDPQYEFASNNL
+401 KIDPKFEFTRNNL

-516 PNLPRDRAKAKI
+516 PNLPRDRLVAKI
-528 SQITE
+528 IHITQ

>member
-1 MKVVRLAWVL
+1 
-11 TLALMIMPPTTV
+11 MIMPPTTV

-94 PETYNNLG
+94 PETYYNLGLVLYDQKKLTEAEEMFRRAIALDDNLGLVLYDQKKLTEAEEMFRRALALDDKYVYAYNGLG
-102 NVLRVQKKL
+102 NVLRDQKKL
-111 TEAEEMYRRAIELDD
+111 KEAEEMYRRAIEVDD
-126 KYVRA
+126 KYV
-131 YNGLGI
+131 Y
-137 VLANQKKLTEAEEMY
+137 
-152 RRALALDDKDVD
+152 
-164 VYYNL
+164 
-169 GNVLRAQKKLTE
+169 
-181 AEEMYRRA
+181 
-189 LALDDKYVDAY
+189 AY

-223 LALDDKYVPA
+223 L
-233 YNNLGNVLY
+233 
-242 EQKKLKEAEEMFRRA
+242 
-257 LALDDQFVY
+257 
-266 AYYNLGNVLSDQKKL
+266 
-281 TEEEMFRRALALDD
+281 
-295 QFVDAYNNLGNVLR
+295 
-309 DQKKLTEA
+309 
-317 EEMYRRA
+317 
-324 LALDDQFVYA
+324 
-334 YNNLGIVLRAQKK
+334 
-347 LTEAEEMFRRA
+347 
-358 LDLPDDTTGTPTTAH
+358 DLPDDTTGTPTTAH
-373 TLAHNNLGRLLQE
+373 TLAHNGLGLLLQE

-401 KIDPQYEFASNNL
+401 KIDPKFEFASNNL

-435 TKYLRQEDPL
+435 TKYLPQEDPL

-528 SQITE
+528 IQITE

>member
-1 MKVVRLAWVL
+1 
-11 TLALMIMPPTTV
+11 MPPTTV

-54 QLDPNSAVAFSNLC
+54 QLYPNSAVAFSNLC

-86 ALALDPKL
+86 SLALDPKL
-94 PETYNNLG
+94 PQTYKNIG
-102 NVLRVQKKL
+102 DVLYLQKKL
-111 TEAEEMYRRAIELDD
+111 TEAEEMYRRALALDD
-126 KYVRA
+126 QYVYA
-131 YNGLGI
+131 YNNLGL
-137 VLANQKKLTEAEEMY
+137 VLYDQKKLTEAEEMY

-164 VYYNL
+164 VYNNL
-169 GNVLRAQKKLTE
+169 GLVLRAQKKLTE

-189 LALDDKYVDAY
+189 LALDDKYVFAY
-200 NNLGNVLR
+200 NNLGLVLR
-208 DQKKLTEAEEMYRRA
+208 DQKKLKEAEEMYRRAIALDDKYVYAYNNLGIVLADQKKLTEAEEMFRRALALDDQYVRAYNNLGIVLWDQKKLTEAEEMYRRA
-223 LALDDKYVPA
+223 L
-233 YNNLGNVLY
+233 
-242 EQKKLKEAEEMFRRA
+242 
-257 LALDDQFVY
+257 
-266 AYYNLGNVLSDQKKL
+266 S
-281 TEEEMFRRALALDD
+281 
-295 QFVDAYNNLGNVLR
+295 
-309 DQKKLTEA
+309 
-317 EEMYRRA
+317 
-324 LALDDQFVYA
+324 
-334 YNNLGIVLRAQKK
+334 
-347 LTEAEEMFRRA
+347 
-358 LDLPDDTTGTPTTAH
+358 LPDDTSATPTTAH

-401 KIDPQYEFASNNL
+401 KIDPKFEFASNNL

-423 QQQPEQIIALNN
+423 QQQPDQIIALNN
-435 TKYLRQEDPL
+435 TKYLPQEDPL

-528 SQITE
+528 IQITE

-652 QVVVP
+652 QVAVP

>member
-1 MKVVRLAWVL
+1 MKVMRLAWVL

-37 QAQKKYPEA
+37 QAQKKYQEA

-102 NVLRVQKKL
+102 NVL
-111 TEAEEMYRRAIELDD
+111 
-126 KYVRA
+126 
-131 YNGLGI
+131 YN
-137 VLANQKKLTEAEEMY
+137 
-152 RRALALDDKDVD
+152 
-164 VYYNL
+164 
-169 GNVLRAQKKLTE
+169 QKKLTE

-189 LALDDKYVDAY
+189 LALDDKYVNAY
-200 NNLGNVLR
+200 NGLGNVLS

-223 LALDDKYVPA
+223 LEVDDKYVHA

-242 EQKKLKEAEEMFRRA
+242 DQKKLKEAEEM
-257 LALDDQFVY
+257 Y
-266 AYYNLGNVLSDQKKL
+266 
-281 TEEEMFRRALALDD
+281 
-295 QFVDAYNNLGNVLR
+295 
-309 DQKKLTEA
+309 
-317 EEMYRRA
+317 
-324 LALDDQFVYA
+324 
-334 YNNLGIVLRAQKK
+334 
-347 LTEAEEMFRRA
+347 RRA

-373 TLAHNNLGRLLQE
+373 TAAHNGLGLLLQE

-401 KIDPQYEFASNNL
+401 KIDPKFEFASNNL

-435 TKYLRQEDPL
+435 TEYLRQEDPL

-496 QRADNLENNLEV
+496 QRGDNLEV

-516 PNLPRDRAKAKI
+516 PNLPRDRVVAKI
-528 SQITE
+528 IHITQ

-554 LTFHQGEINPQTPIS
+554 LTFHQGEIAPNTPIS

>member
-1 MKVVRLAWVL
+1 
-11 TLALMIMPPTTV
+11 MISMSMPTT
-23 AQTLEQLWQQGETA
+23 A
-37 QAQKKYPEA
+37 
-46 ERIWRQII
+46 
-54 QLDPNSAVAFSNLC
+54 
-68 AALFR
+68 
-73 QNKLDEALIFCQK
+73 
-86 ALALDPKL
+86 
-94 PETYNNLG
+94 
-102 NVLRVQKKL
+102 
-111 TEAEEMYRRAIELDD
+111 LDD
-126 KYVRA
+126 KYVYA
-131 YNGLGI
+131 YYGLGI
-137 VLANQKKLTEAEEMY
+137 VLSDQKKLTEAEEMY
-152 RRALALDDKDVD
+152 RRALALDDKYVD
-164 VYYNL
+164 AYNGLGIVLRAQKKLTEAEEMYRRAIALDDKFVYAYNNLGLVLRDQKKLTEAEEMYRRAIALDDKYVDAYNNLGNVLSDQKKLTEAEEMFRRAIALDDKYVPAYYNL
-169 GNVLRAQKKLTE
+169 GIVLRAQKKLTE

-189 LALDDKYVDAY
+189 LALDDKYVYAY
-200 NNLGNVLR
+200 YNLGNVLR

-223 LALDDKYVPA
+223 L
-233 YNNLGNVLY
+233 
-242 EQKKLKEAEEMFRRA
+242 
-257 LALDDQFVY
+257 
-266 AYYNLGNVLSDQKKL
+266 
-281 TEEEMFRRALALDD
+281 
-295 QFVDAYNNLGNVLR
+295 
-309 DQKKLTEA
+309 
-317 EEMYRRA
+317 
-324 LALDDQFVYA
+324 
-334 YNNLGIVLRAQKK
+334 
-347 LTEAEEMFRRA
+347 
-358 LDLPDDTTGTPTTAH
+358 DLPDTTGTPTTAH
-373 TLAHNNLGRLLQE
+373 TAAHNNLGLLLQE

-401 KIDPQYEFASNNL
+401 KIDPKFEFASNNL

-423 QQQPEQIIALNN
+423 QQQPEQIIALNT
-435 TKYLRQEDPL
+435 TKYLPQEDPL

-487 HVVVDRDTE
+487 HVVVDGDTE
-496 QRADNLENNLEV
+496 QRGDNLEV

-516 PNLPRDRAKAKI
+516 PNLPRDRVVAKI
-528 SQITE
+528 IHITQ

>member
-73 QNKLDEALIFCQK
+73 QNKLDEAPIFCQK

-111 TEAEEMYRRAIELDD
+111 TEAEEMYRRA
-126 KYVRA
+126 
-131 YNGLGI
+131 
-137 VLANQKKLTEAEEMY
+137 
-152 RRALALDDKDVD
+152 
-164 VYYNL
+164 
-169 GNVLRAQKKLTE
+169 
-181 AEEMYRRA
+181 
-189 LALDDKYVDAY
+189 LALDDKYVYAY
-200 NNLGNVLR
+200 NGLGNVLW
-208 DQKKLTEAEEMYRRA
+208 D
-223 LALDDKYVPA
+223 
-233 YNNLGNVLY
+233 
-242 EQKKLKEAEEMFRRA
+242 
-257 LALDDQFVY
+257 
-266 AYYNLGNVLSDQKKL
+266 
-281 TEEEMFRRALALDD
+281 
-295 QFVDAYNNLGNVLR
+295 
-309 DQKKLTEA
+309 
-317 EEMYRRA
+317 
-324 LALDDQFVYA
+324 
-334 YNNLGIVLRAQKK
+334 QKK

-358 LDLPDDTTGTPTTAH
+358 LDLPDDTTGTPTTTH

-401 KIDPQYEFASNNL
+401 KIDPQYEFASNNR

-435 TKYLRQEDPL
+435 TKYLPQEDPL

-528 SQITE
+528 IQITE

-620 LMFKTINESQIDSS
+620 LMVKTINESQIDSS

>member
-73 QNKLDEALIFCQK
+73 QNKLDEAPIFCQK

-102 NVLRVQKKL
+102 NVLSDQKKL
-111 TEAEEMYRRAIELDD
+111 KEAEEMYRRAI
-126 KYVRA
+126 
-131 YNGLGI
+131 
-137 VLANQKKLTEAEEMY
+137 
-152 RRALALDDKDVD
+152 ALDDQFVYA
-164 VYYNL
+164 YYNL
-169 GNVLRAQKKLTE
+169 GNLL
-181 AEEMYRRA
+181 Y
-189 LALDDKYVDAY
+189 
-200 NNLGNVLR
+200 

-233 YNNLGNVLY
+233 YNNLGNVLRA
-242 EQKKLKEAEEMFRRA
+242 QKKLKEAEEMYRRA
-257 LALDDQFVY
+257 LALDDKFVY
-266 AYYNLGNVLSDQKKL
+266 
-281 TEEEMFRRALALDD
+281 
-295 QFVDAYNNLGNVLR
+295 AYNNLGLVLR
-309 DQKKLTEA
+309 AQNKLTEA

-324 LALDDQFVYA
+324 LALDDKLAPA
-334 YNNLGIVLRAQKK
+334 YIGLGNVLWDQNK
-347 LTEAEEMFRRA
+347 LTEAEEMYRRA
-358 LDLPDDTTGTPTTAH
+358 LDLPDDTTGTPTTTH
-373 TLAHNNLGRLLQE
+373 TLAHNNLGLLLQE

-401 KIDPQYEFASNNL
+401 KIDPKFEFASNNL

-435 TKYLRQEDPL
+435 TEYLRQEDPL

-496 QRADNLENNLEV
+496 QRGDNLEV

-516 PNLPRDRAKAKI
+516 PNLPRDRVVAKI
-528 SQITE
+528 IHITQ